1 MDIDKDV
8 LEVLK
13 AQAKADDE
21 ANRLK
26 QAEVN
31 ALRRREQMSLEE
43 REATV
48 KLRYEVQQL
57 KTGLEQLSEEISA
70 TIGSQQ
76 LLVIQVKRLQELV
89 EKIDDTMLLLLTEHS
104 QQALQE
110 AIEETST
117 RKLKRKYQRN
127 LDKLKEQAAG
137 YGSLEVPLSLQNKI
151 EAEERKLE
159 ELDG

>member
-1 MDIDKDV
+1 MIDKDA

-13 AQAKADDE
+13 QQVKADEE
-21 ANRLK
+21 ANRLR

-76 LLVIQVKRLQELV
+76 LLVAQVKRLQELV

-104 QQALQE
+104 QQAVKE
-110 AIEETST
+110 AIDETNA
-117 RKLKRKYQRN
+117 RKIKRQHFRN
-127 LDKLKEQAAG
+127 LAKLREQAAQ
-137 YGSLEVPLSLQNKI
+137 YGALEVPLSLQNKI

>member
-13 AQAKADDE
+13 QQAEIEKE

-31 ALRRREQMSLEE
+31 ALRRREQMSLDE

-76 LLVIQVKRLQELV
+76 LLVAQVKRLQELV

-104 QQALQE
+104 QEAIRE
-110 AIEETST
+110 AIEETSK
-117 RKLKRKYQRN
+117 RKLRRKYQRN
-127 LDKLKEQAAG
+127 LDKLKEQAAE
-137 YGSLEVPLSLQNKI
+137 YGSLEVPLSLQNRI

>member
-13 AQAKADDE
+13 QQAEIEKE

-76 LLVIQVKRLQELV
+76 LLVAQVKRLQELV

-104 QQALQE
+104 QEAIRE
-110 AIEETST
+110 AIEETSK
-117 RKLKRKYQRN
+117 RKLRRKYQRN
-127 LDKLKEQAAG
+127 LDKLKEQAAE

-151 EAEERKLE
+151 EAEEKKIE

>member
-1 MDIDKDV
+1 MDIDKDA
-8 LEVLK
+8 LEVLRQQIK
-13 AQAKADDE
+13 VDE
-21 ANRLK
+21 DKNRLR

-31 ALRRREQMSLEE
+31 ALRRREQMSLDE

-57 KTGLEQLSEEISA
+57 KTGLEELSEEISA

-76 LLVIQVKRLQELV
+76 LLVVQVKRLQELV
-89 EKIDDTMLLLLTEHS
+89 EKIDDNMLLLLTEHS
-104 QQALQE
+104 QQAIKE
-110 AIEETST
+110 AIDETSN

-127 LDKLKEQAAG
+127 LDKLREQAAG

>member
-13 AQAKADDE
+13 QQAEVEKE

-31 ALRRREQMSLEE
+31 ALRRREQMSLDE

-76 LLVIQVKRLQELV
+76 LLVAQVKRLQELV

-104 QQALQE
+104 QEAIRE
-110 AIEETST
+110 AIEETSK
-117 RKLKRKYQRN
+117 RKLRRKYQRN
-127 LDKLKEQAAG
+127 LDKLKEQAAE

>member
-13 AQAKADDE
+13 QQAEIEKE

-76 LLVIQVKRLQELV
+76 LLVAQVKRLQELV

-104 QQALQE
+104 QEAIRE
-110 AIEETST
+110 AIEETSK
-117 RKLKRKYQRN
+117 RKLRRKYQRN
-127 LDKLKEQAAG
+127 LDKLKEQAAE

>member
-13 AQAKADDE
+13 QQAEIEKE

-76 LLVIQVKRLQELV
+76 LLVAQVKRLQELV

-104 QQALQE
+104 QEAIRE
-110 AIEETST
+110 AIEETSK
-117 RKLKRKYQRN
+117 RKLRRKYQRN
-127 LDKLKEQAAG
+127 LDKLKEQAAE
-137 YGSLEVPLSLQNKI
+137 YGSLEVPLSLQNRI

>member
-8 LEVLK
+8 IEVLK
-13 AQAKADDE
+13 QQAEADRE

-31 ALRRREQMSLEE
+31 ALRRREQMSLDE

-76 LLVIQVKRLQELV
+76 LLVAQIKRLQELV

-104 QQALQE
+104 QEALKE
-110 AIEETST
+110 AIDETST
-117 RKLKRKYQRN
+117 RKLKRRYQRN